1 MAHSPGAMDVCLDI
15 FGQQPRLNIH
25 TQICLCFAVPSHVAQ
40 SAIVSTLT
48 SGLERLSASFP
59 WVAGQVVVEGAS
71 AGNTGVFKIKELRD
85 IPYLAVKDLRTDV
98 SAPTMARLR
107 QANFPMGMLGESV
120 MAPRHTFPTADDM
133 SRNDPGSPVF
143 LVQANFIVGGLVLT
157 FLGQHQAMDMTGQGQ
172 MMRLLSKACHGESF
186 TSDEKFS
193 GNLQRQT
200 VVPLLDNY
208 HGGPELARHL
218 ATPATA
224 PNRNGLDDGGEPAR
238 IVWESFSLDPT
249 SLASIKSIAVE
260 TLPSGSSYVSTDDA
274 LSAFIWQSIM
284 RARLPRLPPDT
295 ETTFARAVDVRS
307 YVDVPATY
315 TGIVQNMTYTTYTL
329 QELVALPLGAI
340 ASRLRAALEPDTT
353 ILPFHTRALATYL
366 HGQADK
372 SHVSPVS
379 SLRVSVDVIVS
390 SWAKTDSYALD
401 FNLGL
406 GNPEAVRRPWFTPLQ
421 SFVYFMP
428 RKGDGEMALA
438 VCLAEEDME
447 RLKADEQFTTYAMH
461 GG

>member
-25 TQICLCFAVPSHVAQ
+25 TQICLCFAMPSHVAQ

-85 IPYLAVKDLRTDV
+85 IPYLAVKDLGTDV

-107 QANFPMGMLGESV
+107 QANFPMGMLNESV

-193 GNLQRQT
+193 GNLPRQT

-224 PNRNGLDDGGEPAR
+224 PNRNGLDDAGEPAR

-249 SLASIKSIAVE
+249 SLASIKSIAVK

-295 ETTFARAVDVRS
+295 ETTFARAH
-307 YVDVPATY
+307 P
-315 TGIVQNMTYTTYTL
+315 GCEPPWN
-329 QELVALPLGAI
+329 
-340 ASRLRAALEPDTT
+340 PDTT

-379 SLRVSVDVIVS
+379 SLRVPVDVIVS